1 MSLNIYAHNNIVSK
15 YIKQKLIELKETG
28 EIHNCNWRFQE
39 KKNKMSHSKIATI
52 NKHF

>member
-15 YIKQKLIELKETG
+15 YIKQKLIQLKETG
-28 EIHNCNWRFQE
+28 EIHNYNWRFQE
-39 KKNKMSHSKIATI
+39 KKMSHYSKIATI